1 MFYVS
6 IVLLVGGRKNE
17 SNVKFPNSTPQR
29 LHSLHF
35 LWMLIGIVQHE
46 RSSMEKSINSQAHLR
61 TKEIAL
67 CALSIALMA
76 VSAWITI
83 PFGPIPFTL
92 QTLAIMFVLFALTP
106 KCALI
111 SIAGYLVLGAVGLPV
126 FSSFK
131 GSLAALFG
139 PTGGFIT
146 GFLIAGACAL
156 AVAFALKR
164 IPFFTRESS
173 KSFFG
178 TPIKTGVLATNIA
191 TGIIFLVV
199 LYAFGW
205 FQLMIVGNLSPEVA
219 FAAAVA
225 PFVGIDAIKMV
236 AAILLAQAVGNTLKN

>member
-1 MFYVS
+1 
-6 IVLLVGGRKNE
+6 
-17 SNVKFPNSTPQR
+17 
-29 LHSLHF
+29 
-35 LWMLIGIVQHE
+35 
-46 RSSMEKSINSQAHLR
+46 MEKVITNNTQSK
-61 TKEIAL
+61 TKEMVL

-92 QTLAIMFVLFALTP
+92 QTLAIMFVLFALIP

-131 GSLAALFG
+131 GGLAALLG

-146 GFLIAGACAL
+146 GFLIAAACAL
-156 AVAFALKR
+156 AIASVLKR
-164 IPFFTRESS
+164 IPLFTRESS

-191 TGIIFLVV
+191 MGVIFLVV
-199 LYAFGW
+199 LYLFGW
-205 FQLMIVGNLSPEVA
+205 LQLMIVGNLSPEVA

-236 AAILLAQAVGNTLKN
+236 AAILLAQAVGNTLKIKN